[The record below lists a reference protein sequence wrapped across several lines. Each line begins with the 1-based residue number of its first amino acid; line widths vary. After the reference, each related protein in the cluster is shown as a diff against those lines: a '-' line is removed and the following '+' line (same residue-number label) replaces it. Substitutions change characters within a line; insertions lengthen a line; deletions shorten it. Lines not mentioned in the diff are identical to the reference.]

1 MMTTRAESKATLV
14 DIGIV
19 ERFLV
24 HEARMLDEA
33 RYDEWLELF
42 TNDAWYWVPSEPNQK
57 SPRDTVSLIYDD
69 RRLLE
74 TRVRRLMSTN
84 SHAQEPPSRTSRIV
98 ANVTFDAS
106 SHEAHLVRSKLMMVE
121 YRLDGQR
128 IFAATCFHRIVTAG
142 DTFRIAS
149 KRVDLI
155 NCDAIFEGLIVPF

>member
-1 MMTTRAESKATLV
+1 MMATRVESKATRA
-14 DIGIV
+14 DIGAV
-19 ERFLV
+19 ERFLI

-33 RYDEWLELF
+33 RYDEWLALF
-42 TNDAWYWVPSEPNQK
+42 TADAWYWVPSEANQK

-74 TRVRRLMSTN
+74 TRVRRLMDTIP
-84 SHAQEPPSRTSRIV
+84 HAQEPPSRTSRIV

-106 SHEAHLVRSKLMMVE
+106 SHESHLVRSKLMMVE
-121 YRLDGQR
+121 YRLENQR
-128 IFAATCFHRIVTAG
+128 IFAATCFHQLVTAG

-155 NCDAIFEGLIVPF
+155 NSDATFDGLIVPF